1 MKLDQHDARGVL
13 DAHHRVGEAFGR
25 KSLTHAGRA
34 LQDDVLLGTQQAHDR
49 VVSLAVHVDLF
60 EKFLDGILGQR
71 HRHFLALKRVLL
83 VLEKSLNTGQPDC
96 VIGDLSEGLPHTP
109 WLVKAP
115 VSLVGPVDL
124 SNVRVIAVVCIVDVV
139 ACDNASPD
147 DLLSASFGKN
157 NVARLHLL
165 RELPGGMNVVR
176 LPPVFW
182 VGLEHPFFHVLFT
195 VAYRQIT
202 ESTPAQP
209 HDSALVELLPHVRSL
224 ARRVQPVAHGL
235 NAVIPES
242 CSLHCYLLENHSHE
256 YWLFVV
262 MATPYHSGDRRHD
275 SHSHSTD
282 SKDGPRS
289 RATRPLPRQ
298 SSPAS
303 HEVRQHTHVARCL
316 TQALIAHL

>member
-1 MKLDQHDARGVL
+1 MSPVNLANVWKLPPFLIIDI
-13 DAHHRVGEAFGR
+13 
-25 KSLTHAGRA
+25 LTRDHTTPN
-34 LQDDVLLGTQQAHDR
+34 DLGT
-49 VVSLAVHVDLF
+49 SL
-60 EKFLDGILGQR
+60 
-71 HRHFLALKRVLL
+71 
-83 VLEKSLNTGQPDC
+83 
-96 VIGDLSEGLPHTP
+96 LSE
-109 WLVKAP
+109 
-115 VSLVGPVDL
+115 
-124 SNVRVIAVVCIVDVV
+124 
-139 ACDNASPD
+139 DNISQ
-147 DLLSASFGKN
+147 
-157 NVARLHLL
+157 LHLAHK
-165 RELPGGMNVVR
+165 LPGGMNIVR

-209 HDSALVELLPHVRSL
+209 HDSALVELLPHVCSL

-316 TQALIAHL
+316 TQTLIARP